1 MPFTHV
7 DSNDRPTMVDVSG
20 KAITARSALA
30 ESRVRLPPAVAD
42 ALREAGY
49 ASAKGPILQTAII
62 AGTMAAKRTHELIPF
77 CHPLGLDRCRI
88 TIESQGAEL
97 VIRCEVAVQHRT
109 GVEMEA
115 LTGAAVAALTLY
127 DMCKALSH
135 DIVIGDTR
143 LLAKSGGKSD
153 YAAQE
158 PAPLAALVLAGG
170 RSTRMRTDKA
180 ALAYRGETQLLR
192 VYRLVASVVPDVYV
206 SVRADQAS
214 DPARRDYRQIVDS
227 LEGVGPAAG
236 ILSALASS
244 PPRAWLVVAVDLP
257 FLERTT
263 LEHLIAARDA
273 THVATAY
280 RSRHDG
286 LPEPLCAIWE
296 PAARAPLAAAIA
308 SGASCPRKFLTGA
321 SARLIEL
328 VEPTA
333 LDNVNTPGEYAE
345 ASARLDPTVAP

>member
-7 DSNDRPTMVDVSG
+7 DSSDRPTMVDVGG
-20 KAITARSALA
+20 KAVTARSALA
-30 ESRVRLPPAVAD
+30 ESRVRLPPAVAE
-42 ALREAGY
+42 ALRAAGY
-49 ASAKGPILQTAII
+49 ATAKGPILHTAIV

-77 CHPLGLDRCRI
+77 CHPLGLERCRI
-88 TIESQGAEL
+88 TIEPEGAEL
-97 VIRCEVAVQHRT
+97 VIRCEVAVHHRT

-143 LLAKSGGKSD
+143 LLAKTGGKSEFV
-153 YAAQE
+153 ASAV
-158 PAPLAALVLAGG
+158 APLAALVLAGG

-180 ALAYRGETQLLR
+180 ALAYRGETQLAR

-206 SVRADQAS
+206 SVRADQAA
-214 DPARRDYRQIVDS
+214 DPARRDYRQIVDG
-227 LEGVGPAAG
+227 LDGVGPAAG
-236 ILSALASS
+236 ILSALAIH

-257 FLERTT
+257 FLDRTT

-273 THVATAY
+273 TSVATAY

-296 PAARAPLAAAIA
+296 PAARAPLAAAVA
-308 SGASCPRKFLTGA
+308 GGASCPRKFLTGA
-321 SARLIEL
+321 SARLIDL
-328 VEPTA
+328 IDPTA
-333 LDNVNTPGEYAE
+333 LDNVNTPGEYAD
-345 ASARLDPTVAP
+345 ASARLDVSVAP